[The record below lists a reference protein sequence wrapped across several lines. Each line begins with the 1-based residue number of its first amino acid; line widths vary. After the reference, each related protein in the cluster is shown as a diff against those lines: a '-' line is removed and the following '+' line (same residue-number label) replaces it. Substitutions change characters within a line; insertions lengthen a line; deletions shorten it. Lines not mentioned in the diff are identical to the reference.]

1 MSAAGGWRHVLA
13 KSAKRPGTLLLI
25 CAVWTVIFALL
36 AGPIS
41 LAPLEL
47 AELSLQDTIV
57 RHGLKTATPDDMVF
71 LAVDEASLDLSQLE
85 PGEIEAS
92 PALMLMAEEF
102 PWSRAVYAEVM
113 EKVLG
118 AGAKVLVLDV
128 HFPLPG
134 EGDEIL
140 REALRE
146 HRDRVVIASVFDDSE
161 SAGGPVASQF
171 RPPHPSVVPDNAGTL
186 AGYANFWPGPDRVV
200 RAVHFRV
207 SEADFLGDTRLARKQ
222 ARGRKADHPGERRE
236 SLGALALRKAGDH
249 RDLPVAG
256 LMRFA
261 EPGSFPVYPLYQIF
275 VPELWQANF
284 RDGEVLRDKIVLLGP
299 LASRFRD
306 FFRTPVGTLPG
317 PEIHLH
323 AMAAAQAGAFYRR
336 AGVGAVVLTC
346 VAMGALAFAVTYLL
360 RRPLRALAV
369 LGLALVGFAA
379 GALAVYNYADIM
391 PGLLYPAGV
400 LVFAGL
406 TCFAYDF
413 SLERREKA
421 RVRRSLERY
430 VSRDVVR
437 ELIDNDSTLL
447 AQLGGTRKEV
457 SVLFSDVRGFT
468 ALSETADPE
477 VLVAQLNEYLGEMV
491 GIVFRHDGTLD
502 KFVGDAVMA
511 VWGTVVSGGV
521 TEDCRRAV
529 RSALDMLATAEQ
541 MRRRW
546 LSESRAQLRLGIG
559 INQGSAVF
567 GNVGSEEKMEPTV
580 IGDAVNLASR
590 LEGLT
595 KQYAVPLILSES
607 AARRVRGEFPLRTID
622 TVRVKG
628 RHAPVTVYTIPLD
641 GESKPVQPDWLGRH
655 EQAWGAYR
663 TGDFAGARALFA
675 EILVEGDAAMA
686 EMLRRC
692 REYETNPPGPGW
704 EAVVT
709 LESK

>member
-1 MSAAGGWRHVLA
+1 
-13 KSAKRPGTLLLI
+13 
-25 CAVWTVIFALL
+25 
-36 AGPIS
+36 
-41 LAPLEL
+41 
-47 AELSLQDTIV
+47 
-57 RHGLKTATPDDMVF
+57 
-71 LAVDEASLDLSQLE
+71 
-85 PGEIEAS
+85 
-92 PALMLMAEEF
+92 
-102 PWSRAVYAEVM
+102 
-113 EKVLG
+113 
-118 AGAKVLVLDV
+118 
-128 HFPLPG
+128 
-134 EGDEIL
+134 
-140 REALRE
+140 
-146 HRDRVVIASVFDDSE
+146 
-161 SAGGPVASQF
+161 
-171 RPPHPSVVPDNAGTL
+171 
-186 AGYANFWPGPDRVV
+186 
-200 RAVHFRV
+200 
-207 SEADFLGDTRLARKQ
+207 
-222 ARGRKADHPGERRE
+222 
-236 SLGALALRKAGDH
+236 
-249 RDLPVAG
+249 
-256 LMRFA
+256 
-261 EPGSFPVYPLYQIF
+261 
-275 VPELWQANF
+275 
-284 RDGEVLRDKIVLLGP
+284 
-299 LASRFRD
+299 
-306 FFRTPVGTLPG
+306 
-317 PEIHLH
+317 
-323 AMAAAQAGAFYRR
+323 
-336 AGVGAVVLTC
+336 
-346 VAMGALAFAVTYLL
+346 
-360 RRPLRALAV
+360 
-369 LGLALVGFAA
+369 
-379 GALAVYNYADIM
+379 
-391 PGLLYPAGV
+391 
-400 LVFAGL
+400 
-406 TCFAYDF
+406 
-413 SLERREKA
+413 
-421 RVRRSLERY
+421 
-430 VSRDVVR
+430 
-437 ELIDNDSTLL
+437 
-447 AQLGGTRKEV
+447 
-457 SVLFSDVRGFT
+457 
-468 ALSETADPE
+468 
-477 VLVAQLNEYLGEMV
+477 VAQLNEYLGEMV

-546 LSESRAQLRLGIG
+546 LAESRAQLRLGIG

>member
-1 MSAAGGWRHVLA
+1 MSAGGSWRQVLS

-25 CAVWTVIFALL
+25 CALWTAVFSLL
-36 AGPIS
+36 AGPVA

-47 AELSLQDTIV
+47 AELSMQDAIV
-57 RHGLKTATPDDMVF
+57 RHGIKNATPDNMVF

-85 PGEIEAS
+85 PEEIEAS
-92 PALMLMAEEF
+92 PALTMMAQEF
-102 PWSRAVYAEVM
+102 PWSRAVYAAVI

-118 AGAKVLVLDV
+118 AGARVLVLDV

-134 EGDEIL
+134 QGDEKL
-140 REALRE
+140 RSALRE
-146 HRDRVVIASVFDDSE
+146 HRDRVVIASVFEDTEAS
-161 SAGGPVASQF
+161 GGPVASQF
-171 RPPHPSVVPDNAGTL
+171 RPPHESVAPAEAGVP
-186 AGYANFWPGPDRVV
+186 AGYANFWPDPDRVV

-207 SEADFLGDTRLARKQ
+207 SEADFLGDMRLARRQ
-222 ARGRKADHPGERRE
+222 ARGRKADHAGESRD
-236 SLGALALRKAGDH
+236 SLGALALRAAGSQ
-249 RDLPVAG
+249 RDLPAAG

-275 VPELWQANF
+275 APELWAANF
-284 RDGEVLRDKIVLLGP
+284 RNGEVLRDKIVLLGP

-323 AMAAAQAGAFYRR
+323 AMAAAQADAFYRR
-336 AGVGAVVLTC
+336 AAPWAVMLTC
-346 VAMGALAFAVTYLL
+346 LAMGALAFAVTLAL
-360 RRPLRALAV
+360 RRPLWALTV
-369 LGLALVGFAA
+369 LGLVLAGCAV
-379 GALAVYNYADIM
+379 GALGVYNYADIM
-391 PGLLYPAGV
+391 PGLLYPAGT
-400 LVFAGL
+400 LVMAGL

-437 ELIDNDSTLL
+437 ELLDNDSSLL
-447 AQLGGTRKEV
+447 SQLGGTRKEIA
-457 SVLFSDVRGFT
+457 VLFSDVRGFS

-477 VLVAQLNEYLGEMV
+477 KLVAQLNEYLGQMV
-491 GIVFRHDGTLD
+491 GVVFRHKGTLD

-511 VWGTVVSGGV
+511 VWGTVVSAGA

-529 RSALDMLATAEQ
+529 QAALDMLAAAEQ

-546 LSESRAQLRLGIG
+546 LAESRAELRLGIG
-559 INQGSAVF
+559 INQGSAIF
-567 GNVGSEEKMEPTV
+567 GNIGSEEKMEPTV

-595 KQYAVPLILSES
+595 KRYGVPLILSES
-607 AARRVRGEFPLRTID
+607 VARHVRGVFPLRTVD

-628 RHAPVTVYTIPLD
+628 RRAAVTVYTIPLD
-641 GESKPVQPDWLGRH
+641 ADFKPVQPAWLDDH
-655 EQAWGAYR
+655 ERAWAAYR
-663 TGDFAGARALFA
+663 RGDFAAARALFA
-675 EILVEGDAAMA
+675 GALVEDDSTMA

-692 REYETNPPGPGW
+692 RAYEADPPGPGW
-704 EAVVT
+704 EAVVD
-709 LESK
+709 LDSK

>member
-1 MSAAGGWRHVLA
+1 M
-13 KSAKRPGTLLLI
+13 LI
-25 CAVWTVIFALL
+25 CALWTALFSLL
-36 AGPIS
+36 AGPLA

-47 AELSLQDTIV
+47 AELSMQDAIV
-57 RHGLKTATPDDMVF
+57 RHGIKNATPDNMVF

-85 PGEIEAS
+85 PEEIEAS
-92 PALMLMAEEF
+92 PALTLMAQEF
-102 PWSRAVYAEVM
+102 PWSRAVYAEVIK
-113 EKVLG
+113 KVLG
-118 AGAKVLVLDV
+118 AGARVLVLDV

-134 EGDEIL
+134 DGDEKL
-140 REALRE
+140 RAALRE
-146 HRDRVVIASVFDDSE
+146 HRDRVVIASVFEDTE

-171 RPPHPSVVPDNAGTL
+171 RPPHPSVVPENAGTL
-186 AGYANFWPGPDRVV
+186 SGYANFWPDPDRVV

-207 SEADFLGDTRLARKQ
+207 SEADFLGDTRLARQQ
-222 ARGRKADHPGERRE
+222 ARGRKSDHAGERRE
-236 SLGALALRKAGDH
+236 SLGALALRKAGDQ
-249 RDLPVAG
+249 RDLPLAG

-275 VPELWQANF
+275 APELWKANF

-323 AMAAAQAGAFYRR
+323 AMAAAQADAFYRR
-336 AGVGAVVLTC
+336 AGGWAVIATC
-346 VAMGALAFAVTYLL
+346 VAMGALAFMVTYLL
-360 RRPLRALAV
+360 RRPLWALAV
-369 LGLALVGFAA
+369 LGLALVGYAA
-379 GALAVYNYADIM
+379 GALAVYNLADIV
-391 PGLLYPAGV
+391 PGLLYPAGTLV
-400 LVFAGL
+400 LAGL

-437 ELIDNDSTLL
+437 ELLDNDSSLL
-447 AQLGGTRKEV
+447 SQLGGTRKEV
-457 SVLFSDVRGFT
+457 SVLFSDVRGFS

-477 VLVAQLNEYLGEMV
+477 LLVGQLNEYFGQMV
-491 GIVFRHDGTLD
+491 GVVFRHNGTLD

-511 VWGTVVSGGV
+511 VWGTVVSAGV

-529 RSALDMLATAEQ
+529 QAALDMLAAAEQ

-546 LSESRAQLRLGIG
+546 LAESRAELRLGIG

-567 GNVGSEEKMEPTV
+567 GNIGSEEKMEPTV

-595 KQYAVPLILSES
+595 KQYGVPLVLSES
-607 AARRVRGEFPLRTID
+607 VARHVRGVFPLRTVD

-628 RHAPVTVYTIPLD
+628 RRAAVTVYTIPLD
-641 GESKPVQPDWLGRH
+641 ADFKPVQPAWLDDH
-655 EQAWGAYR
+655 ERAWGAYR
-663 TGDFAGARALFA
+663 RGDFSAARALFA
-675 EILVEGDAAMA
+675 GLLVEDDTAMA

-692 REYETNPPGPGW
+692 RTYEADPPGPGW
-704 EAVVT
+704 EAVVA
-709 LESK
+709 LDSK